1 MIPKSDSN
9 KSPFVPIYR
18 KLFDEYKQAIVTQQ
32 FQPGDRIDSIN
43 KLMERHQVSR
53 ETAKLVL
60 KMLADEGLIVQK
72 AGMGSY
78 VADLGPREKVWAV
91 LVPAFSIM
99 TEQLI
104 SLIQKEAFKLQRR
117 LDHFVYYSN
126 WEEEIRLVGT
136 LINQRYEAIIVVPTF
151 DERQTA
157 EFYRHLISGGTVV
170 TLLDHTMAGSYFT
183 YVIQSYDLGVKR
195 AVQYLK
201 EKTDKN
207 LVFIKNDRQAK
218 RNMVQES
225 MVETFVGFVEKSDD
239 SRKAIIVENLF
250 ELRPELIKKKSI
262 GGIFCSDDTDAIRVI
277 GRLREMGVSI
287 PRDLLLVSYG
297 NTDLARYFTPA
308 ITSIDPHC
316 EEMAVKTAEI
326 IQKHINREDTT
337 YCQFVIQPELIVRD
351 T

>member
-1 MIPKSDSN
+1 MALNSEN

-18 KLFDEYKQAIVTQQ
+18 KLFDEYKQDIITQK
-32 FQPGDRIDSIN
+32 FQPGDRIASIN
-43 KLMERHQVSR
+43 KIMARHQVSR

-60 KMLADEGLIVQK
+60 KMLAEEGLIVQK
-72 AGMGSY
+72 AGLGSY

-91 LVPAFSIM
+91 LIPAFSIM

-104 SLIQKEAFKLQRR
+104 SLIRREAFKLQRR
-117 LDHFVYYSN
+117 LDHFVYYYN

-157 EFYRHLISGGTVV
+157 DFYRHLISEGTVV

-195 AVQYLK
+195 AVHYLK
-201 EKTDKN
+201 DKTDKN
-207 LVFIKNDRQAK
+207 LVFIKNDWQAQ

-225 MVETFVGFVEKSDD
+225 MIETFIGFVEKSED
-239 SRKAIIVENLF
+239 SRKAMVVENLF
-250 ELRPELIKKKSI
+250 ELGPEMIRKNRI
-262 GGIFCSDDTDAIRVI
+262 GGIFCSDDTDAIRVM
-277 GRLREMGVSI
+277 GRLRELGISV
-287 PRDLLLVSYG
+287 PRDVVLVSYG

-308 ITSIDPHC
+308 ITSMDPHC
-316 EEMAVKTAEI
+316 EEMAVRTAEI

-337 YCQFVIQPELIVRD
+337 YCQFVIQPELVIRE